1 MSSSSTGTLPV
12 MAEYTFLNSGS
23 RSIQEDFVLSNREKG
38 IFVVADGFGGAQPGA
53 LASKTASEE
62 VQRFLFKE
70 AGDLDATLPFV
81 LRSYFSLA
89 GNVLFNALI
98 HANRKVM
105 ALNKGK
111 NVHEKGGTSVIAGF
125 LDGDLLAIANV
136 GVCSASVI
144 REGRAQELVTPRSYG
159 RLVDPFSKKEEGPQ
173 IDAPLMALGVSEDL
187 EPEIFEYRVRPGDWL
202 VLHTDGLTQEFML
215 ELANL
220 NRGSIPGVGVDAL
233 GADFGTEIQKTFEQS
248 VSKDNAAATL
258 ICF

>member
-1 MSSSSTGTLPV
+1 MSASLTV
-12 MAEYTFLNSGS
+12 KAEFTFLNPGS

-38 IFVVADGFGGAQPGA
+38 VFVVADGFGGKPSGS
-53 LASKTASEE
+53 LASKTASDE

-98 HANRKVM
+98 HANRKVL

-111 NVHEKGGTSVIAGF
+111 NVHEKGGASVIAGF

-159 RLVDPFSKKEEGPQ
+159 RLVDPFGEKGDAPQ
-173 IDAPLMALGVSEDL
+173 VDAPLMALGVSEDL
-187 EPEIFEYRVRPGDWL
+187 EPEIFEYRIRPGDWI
-202 VLHTDGLTQEFML
+202 VLHTDGLSSDFLT
-215 ELANL
+215 ELAVL
-220 NRGSIPGVGVDAL
+220 NRGSMGVDLSEEIESA
-233 GADFGTEIQKTFEQS
+233 FGKNISQ
-248 VSKDNAAATL
+248 DNVAATL

>member
-1 MSSSSTGTLPV
+1 MSASLTVKAG
-12 MAEYTFLNSGS
+12 YTFLNPGG
-23 RSIQEDFVLSNREKG
+23 RSVQEDFVLSNREKG

-111 NVHEKGGTSVIAGF
+111 NVHEKGGSSVVAAF
-125 LDGDLLAIANV
+125 LDGDLLALANV

-144 REGRAQELVTPRSYG
+144 RDGRARELVTPRSYG
-159 RLVDPFSKKEEGPQ
+159 RLVDPFGKKEEGPQ
-173 IDAPLMALGVSEDL
+173 IDAPLMALGISEDL
-187 EPEIFEYRVRPGDWL
+187 EPEIFEYRVRPGDWII
-202 VLHTDGLTQEFML
+202 LHTDGLTSDFMS

-220 NRGSIPGVGVDAL
+220 NRGSLPGVGIDAL
-233 GADFGTEIQKTFEQS
+233 GADFGIEIQKTFELS